1 MNLYILRHG
10 IAVERGTRG
19 FENDADRPLTL
30 KGEERM
36 KSIAHAMKAMEV
48 TFDLVLSSPYV
59 RARHTAEIVA
69 DEFKARNILQNS
81 EHLACEGDPKK
92 FVADVI
98 RLKPGNVLVSGH
110 EPYLSE
116 LISMLVFG
124 ESSGSVQM
132 KKGGLCKL
140 STETLKHG
148 RCATLEW
155 LLTPRQM
162 LLLAGENE

>member
-1 MNLYILRHG
+1 MNIYLLRHG

-36 KSIAHAMKAMEV
+36 KSIARAMREMGLE
-48 TFDLVLSSPYV
+48 FDLILTSPYV

-81 EHLACEGDPKK
+81 EQLACGGDAKK
-92 FVADVI
+92 LVSELT
-98 RLKPGNVLVSGH
+98 RLKPDNVLLSGH

-116 LISMLVFG
+116 LISTLVFG
-124 ESSGSVQM
+124 DAGGSVLM

-140 STETLKHG
+140 STDAIKYG
-148 RCATLEW
+148 RCATLE
-155 LLTPRQM
+155 LLLAPRQM
-162 LLLAGENE
+162 LLIEGDDE

>member
-1 MNLYILRHG
+1 MNIYLLRHG

-36 KSIAHAMKAMEV
+36 KSIALAMREMELE
-48 TFDLVLSSPYV
+48 FDLILTSPYV

-69 DEFKARNILQNS
+69 DEFKARTILQNS
-81 EHLACEGDPKK
+81 EHLACDGDSKK
-92 FVADVI
+92 LVTELT
-98 RLKPGNVLVSGH
+98 RLRLENVLLSGH
-110 EPYLSE
+110 EPNLSG

-124 ESSGSVQM
+124 DTSGSFLM
-132 KKGGLCKL
+132 KKGGFCKL
-140 STETLKHG
+140 STESLKFG

-155 LLTPRQM
+155 LLTPKQM
-162 LLLAGENE
+162 LMMEGEQE